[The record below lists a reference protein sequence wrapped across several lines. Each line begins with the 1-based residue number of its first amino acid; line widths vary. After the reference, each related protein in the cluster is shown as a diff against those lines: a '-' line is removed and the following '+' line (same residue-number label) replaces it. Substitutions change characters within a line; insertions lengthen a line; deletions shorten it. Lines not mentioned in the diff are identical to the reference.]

1 MCSASQYSISA
12 WPLEVFISGWHVQ
25 WVSWKACNGIDRC
38 GFSRQFLVRRWRQLV
53 QTFTVLKVD
62 LSEVKIFIPIC
73 FQRDGKPIYSAA
85 SVSKTQDIS
94 NDTKNVFFFPPL
106 YLALWCQ
113 LQPQPQTT
121 TPNIEFSFV
130 INFSVRTN
138 KKEIHILIE

>member
-1 MCSASQYSISA
+1 MENPSIQ
-12 WPLEVFISGWHVQ
+12 PQVFQKH
-25 WVSWKACNGIDRC
+25 
-38 GFSRQFLVRRWRQLV
+38 
-53 QTFTVLKVD
+53 
-62 LSEVKIFIPIC
+62 
-73 FQRDGKPIYSAA
+73 
-85 SVSKTQDIS
+85 KTSLTTQ
-94 NDTKNVFFFPPL
+94 KKVFFLPPL

>member
-1 MCSASQYSISA
+1 M
-12 WPLEVFISGWHVQ
+12 
-25 WVSWKACNGIDRC
+25 
-38 GFSRQFLVRRWRQLV
+38 

-94 NDTKNVFFFPPL
+94 NDTKKVFFPATIFSAVMSTPT
-106 YLALWCQ
+106 
-113 LQPQPQTT
+113 QPQTT

-138 KKEIHILIE
+138 KREIHILIE

>member
-25 WVSWKACNGIDRC
+25 WVSWKACNGIDRY

-94 NDTKNVFFFPPL
+94 NDTKNVFFPATIFSAVMSTPT
-106 YLALWCQ
+106 
-113 LQPQPQTT
+113 QPQTT